1 MQETSNTDAYPK
13 NFDILNLLNQ
23 IHGADS
29 LLRSWQS
36 LNKLRYSTRVLDHE
50 NLSRSKESPN
60 GLWAEPGLSSLVPSC
75 FYDINFNILAPTS
88 GTSFSFK

>member
-29 LLRSWQS
+29 LLRS
-36 LNKLRYSTRVLDHE
+36 
-50 NLSRSKESPN
+50 
-60 GLWAEPGLSSLVPSC
+60 
-75 FYDINFNILAPTS
+75 
-88 GTSFSFK
+88 